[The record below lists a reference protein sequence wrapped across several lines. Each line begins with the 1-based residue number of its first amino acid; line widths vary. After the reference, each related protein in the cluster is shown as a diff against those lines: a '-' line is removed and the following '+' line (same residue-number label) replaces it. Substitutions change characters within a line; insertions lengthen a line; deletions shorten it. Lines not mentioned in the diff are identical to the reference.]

1 MNQYQLHGVNP
12 RTGISSESGVEL
24 TSAQETRNLIDKAQN
39 SALEVA
45 QAPVDSRINWLKAI
59 AIGLERER
67 EMLIELAETETA
79 LGIPRLTGELQRTTS
94 QILLF
99 AEVLADGSF
108 LHTTIDNAQP
118 DATPVSVPEI
128 RTQAYPVGPVAVWA
142 ASNFPFAFG
151 VIGGDS
157 VSALAAGCPVI
168 VKAHPSQPSLSEAI
182 GKVVTSALSAVG
194 APAGYFSLVCGME
207 AGEILISDPHI
218 RAAAFT
224 GSVAGGRALHDLAA
238 ARPEPIPFYGELGS
252 INPVFVTESAATERA
267 AEIAAGLTNSA
278 TLGTGQFCTK
288 PGLVFV
294 PRESSIVSQAMELFS
309 DLPKGF
315 LLNRSIWKSFME
327 KADSYQ
333 GLADTKV
340 VGEQNFSDSETSEF
354 SVAPRLVITDSE
366 TYLANVSKLIDEC
379 FGPLTVIVE
388 YAAGTDLSDLA
399 GSLSGSLTSTI
410 HGSEADADEGARTR
424 KLIDQLRY
432 RSGRLIWN
440 GWPTGV
446 AVNWSMQHGGPFP
459 ASTISTTTSVG
470 ANAIQ
475 RFLRPVA
482 YQNFPTQLLPVTLQ
496 DGGFSGFS
504 RIDGRAEIR

>member
-1 MNQYQLHGVNP
+1 
-12 RTGISSESGVEL
+12 
-24 TSAQETRNLIDKAQN
+24 
-39 SALEVA
+39 
-45 QAPVDSRINWLKAI
+45 
-59 AIGLERER
+59 
-67 EMLIELAETETA
+67 
-79 LGIPRLTGELQRTTS
+79 
-94 QILLF
+94 
-99 AEVLADGSF
+99 
-108 LHTTIDNAQP
+108 
-118 DATPVSVPEI
+118 
-128 RTQAYPVGPVAVWA
+128 
-142 ASNFPFAFG
+142 
-151 VIGGDS
+151 
-157 VSALAAGCPVI
+157 
-168 VKAHPSQPSLSEAI
+168 
-182 GKVVTSALSAVG
+182 
-194 APAGYFSLVCGME
+194 
-207 AGEILISDPHI
+207 
-218 RAAAFT
+218 
-224 GSVAGGRALHDLAA
+224 
-238 ARPEPIPFYGELGS
+238 
-252 INPVFVTESAATERA
+252 
-267 AEIAAGLTNSA
+267 
-278 TLGTGQFCTK
+278 
-288 PGLVFV
+288 
-294 PRESSIVSQAMELFS
+294 
-309 DLPKGF
+309 
-315 LLNRSIWKSFME
+315 ME

-482 YQNFPTQLLPVTLQ
+482 YQNFPTQLLPITLQ